1 MTRREGG
8 CTLIVKHSSI
18 HGHGCYA
25 GEPIPAG
32 AFIVEYKG
40 TLIPAEEAYRLEQDT
55 TRTGI
60 YTFWV
65 GDEWAIDG
73 LVEGNT
79 ARYINHCCTPNC
91 DYRVEGRRI
100 LIYADRDI
108 ATGEELT
115 IDYSYSAEGEKV
127 PCRCGSFACRGCIN
141 STGDAGD

>member
-1 MTRREGG
+1 MTIRDGG
-8 CTLIVKHSSI
+8 YRLIVKHSEI

-40 TLIPAEEAYRLEQDT
+40 NLVPAEEAYRLEQDA

-73 LVEGNT
+73 WVEENT

-91 DYRVEGRRI
+91 GYRVEGRRI

-108 ATGEELT
+108 AGGEELT
-115 IDYSYSAEGEKV
+115 IDYSYGAEGEKV
-127 PCRCGSFACRGCIN
+127 PCRCGSPECRGCIN
-141 STGDAGD
+141 AVGDAGD

>member
-1 MTRREGG
+1 MTIRDGG
-8 CTLIVKHSSI
+8 YRLIVKHSEI

-40 TLIPAEEAYRLEQDT
+40 NLVPAEEAYRLEQDA

-73 LVEGNT
+73 WVEENT

-91 DYRVEGRRI
+91 GYRVEGRRI

-108 ATGEELT
+108 ASGEELS
-115 IDYSYSAEGEKV
+115 IDYSYGAEGEKV
-127 PCRCGSFACRGCIN
+127 PCRCGSPECRGCIN
-141 STGDAGD
+141 AVGDAGD

>member
-1 MTRREGG
+1 MTIRDGG
-8 CTLIVKHSSI
+8 YRLIVKHSEI

-32 AFIVEYKG
+32 ALIVEYKG
-40 TLIPAEEAYRLEQDT
+40 NLVPAEEAYRLEQDA

-73 LVEGNT
+73 WVEENT

-91 DYRVEGRRI
+91 GYRVEGRRI

-108 ATGEELT
+108 AGGEELT
-115 IDYSYSAEGEKV
+115 IDYSYGAEGEKV
-127 PCRCGSFACRGCIN
+127 PCRCGSPECRGCIN
-141 STGDAGD
+141 AVGDAGD

>member
-1 MTRREGG
+1 MTIRDGG
-8 CTLIVKHSSI
+8 YRLIVKHSEI

-40 TLIPAEEAYRLEQDT
+40 NLVPAEEAYRLEQDA

-73 LVEGNT
+73 WVEENT

-91 DYRVEGRRI
+91 GYRVEGRRI

-108 ATGEELT
+108 AGGVGLEDFLEDRLTGHCLT
-115 IDYSYSAEGEKV
+115 
-127 PCRCGSFACRGCIN
+127 PCATAPARRRP
-141 STGDAGD
+141 

>member
-1 MTRREGG
+1 MTIRDGG
-8 CTLIVKHSSI
+8 YRLIVKQSEI

-40 TLIPAEEAYRLEQDT
+40 NLVPAEEAYRLEQDA

-73 LVEGNT
+73 WVEENT

-91 DYRVEGRRI
+91 GYRVEGRRI

-108 ATGEELT
+108 AGGEELT
-115 IDYSYSAEGEKV
+115 IDYSYGAEGEKV
-127 PCRCGSFACRGCIN
+127 PCRCGSPECRGCIN
-141 STGDAGD
+141 AVGDAGD